1 MQALDLATEN
11 IKKEVAMEIKNLNNP
26 PQEVATVIT
35 TVADFID
42 DSQG

>member
-26 PQEVATVIT
+26 PQEVVTVIT